1 MLFFLIEPVGETL
14 RSPIATF
21 VLLLAIS
28 LIIPPIFERFK
39 LPGLVG
45 LLAAG
50 VLFGGSGLNW
60 LNPTSDTM
68 KLLSEIGKIY
78 LMFVA
83 GLEIDLAL
91 FQRTRNRSLTFGVLT
106 FIIPFLG
113 GVLLGLGF
121 GFGWLAAV
129 LIGSLLASHTLL
141 AYPIVQ
147 RLGIVG
153 DEAVTITVGA
163 TIFTDIAAL
172 VVLAVC
178 LGISRGNFTTF
189 KLVVLL
195 GSLGLYAIAV
205 LLGLKQ
211 LASAFFRAT
220 GNDEGNQFLFVMLSV
235 FLAAVG
241 AQLIGVE
248 GIIGAFL
255 AGLAINS
262 VIGDGPVKEKTEF
275 LGSVLFIPMF
285 FINMGLLL
293 NLEALRGLLQFIQLP
308 LLIVATLLLSKLLA
322 ALGTKQLFGYSW
334 PQAWTMW
341 SLSIPQVAATLAAA
355 LVGYEANIIDA
366 QVFNS
371 VILLMLVTAIVGPL
385 VTARTAQRVAL
396 ADAAENVAPLS
407 WLPVPGELA
416 ADGGGSGG
424 SGGSG
429 DSFNEGPASETVNAQ
444 KNAGKNA
451 GKLSRRSQKHPQT
464 YTVVVPVYNP
474 KTEVRL
480 LELAAMIAEYEQGQ
494 VVALAVAIAPQQMD
508 SPQMFRAIAHSHRRL
523 DAAKAIHDKLSVPLE
538 TVLRIEYG
546 VPQAICHLSREK
558 SANLIVLGMGAK
570 SKAEAA
576 RLNSIK
582 ARNSSKASSPLLNS
596 PLLNSPLFN
605 FSLNSV
611 HDAVLWSAHC
621 PVVVA
626 RLLASPTQFRRILL
640 PIETPSPLTGRVLR
654 LAQVLAAANQGK
666 VTLLHVCSP
675 FVTQSYREALR
686 SQLEALIDQL
696 PPADCHIEVVLIVK
710 DNWIAGIVQ
719 FAQGY
724 DLVVLRSQRRRVGSG
739 LSLATTTRPLLER
752 LSGSVILVGEPYPL
766 S

>member
-1 MLFFLIEPVGETL
+1 MLFFLMEPVGQTL

-28 LIIPPIFERFK
+28 LVIPPIFERFK

-50 VLFGGSGLNW
+50 IVFGSSGLSW
-60 LNPTSDTM
+60 LDPTADTM

-78 LMFVA
+78 LMFAA

-91 FQRTRNRSLTFGVLT
+91 FQKTRNRSLTFGALT
-106 FIIPFLG
+106 FAIPFLG

-121 GFGWLAAV
+121 NFGWLAAV

-153 DEAVTITVGA
+153 DEAVTVTVGA
-163 TIFTDIAAL
+163 TIFTDTAAL
-172 VVLAVC
+172 VVLAIC
-178 LGISRGNFTTF
+178 LGISRGDFTAT
-189 KLVVLL
+189 KLLVLL
-195 GSLGLYAIAV
+195 GSLSLYAIAV

-211 LASAFFRAT
+211 LAAAFFRAT
-220 GNDEGNQFLFVMLSV
+220 GKDEGNQFLFVMLSV

-262 VIGDGPVKEKTEF
+262 VIGNGPVKEKTEF

-293 NLEALRGLLQFIQLP
+293 NLSALRSLLQFAQLP

-355 LVGYEANIIDA
+355 LVGYQADIIDV

-371 VILLMLVTAIVGPL
+371 VILLMLVTAVVGPL
-385 VTARTAQRVAL
+385 VTARTARVVAL
-396 ADAAENVAPLS
+396 ADAAKNVAPLS
-407 WLPVPGELA
+407 WLPVPSDGA
-416 ADGGGSGG
+416 AFSDER
-424 SGGSG
+424 
-429 DSFNEGPASETVNAQ
+429 NSEREHLPVRAPDDTPVY
-444 KNAGKNA
+444 
-451 GKLSRRSQKHPQT
+451 RSAYT
-464 YTVVVPVYNP
+464 SLYTVVVPVYNP
-474 KTEVRL
+474 RTEVRL
-480 LELAAMIAEYEQGQ
+480 LELAAIIAEYEQGQ

-508 SPQMFRAIAHSHRRL
+508 SPQMSRAIAHSHRRL

-538 TVLRIEYG
+538 TVLRIEYS

-558 SANLIVLGMGAK
+558 SANLIVLGMGAR

-576 RLNSIK
+576 KSNSSK

-626 RLLASPTQFRRILL
+626 RLLASPTQFKHVLL

-724 DLVVLRSQRRRVGSG
+724 DLVILRSQRRRVGSG

>member
-1 MLFFLIEPVGETL
+1 MLFFLIESVGQTL

-21 VLLLAIS
+21 VLLLAIA

-50 VLFGGSGLNW
+50 IVFGSSGLGW
-60 LNPTSDTM
+60 LDPTADTM

-78 LMFVA
+78 LMFAA

-91 FQRTRNRSLTFGVLT
+91 FQKTRNRSLTFGALT
-106 FIIPFLG
+106 FAVPFLG

-121 GFGWLAAV
+121 NFGWLAAV

-153 DEAVTITVGA
+153 DEAVTVTVGA
-163 TIFTDIAAL
+163 TIFTDTAAL
-172 VVLAVC
+172 VVLAIC
-178 LGISRGNFTTF
+178 LGISKGDFTTT
-189 KLVVLL
+189 KLLVLL
-195 GSLGLYAIAV
+195 GSLILYAIAV

-211 LASAFFRAT
+211 LAAAFFRAT
-220 GNDEGNQFLFVMLSV
+220 GKDEGNQFLFVMLSV

-262 VIGDGPVKEKTEF
+262 VIGNGPVKEKTEF

-293 NLEALRGLLQFIQLP
+293 NLSALRSLLQFAQLP

-355 LVGYEANIIDA
+355 LVGYQADIIDV

-371 VILLMLVTAIVGPL
+371 VILLMLVTAVVGPL
-385 VTARTAQRVAL
+385 VTARTARVVAL
-396 ADAAENVAPLS
+396 ADAAKNVAPLS
-407 WLPVPGELA
+407 WLPVPGDSA
-416 ADGGGSGG
+416 AFSGERNGERNSKRERLPVRTPDGTPVYRPTYT
-424 SGGSG
+424 
-429 DSFNEGPASETVNAQ
+429 SF
-444 KNAGKNA
+444 
-451 GKLSRRSQKHPQT
+451 

-474 KTEVRL
+474 RTEVRL
-480 LELAAMIAEYEQGQ
+480 LELAAIIAEYERGQ
-494 VVALAVAIAPQQMD
+494 VVALAVVIASQQMD
-508 SPQMFRAIAHSHRRL
+508 SPQMSQAIAHSHQRL
-523 DAAKAIHDKLSVPLE
+523 DAAKAIHDQFPVPLE
-538 TVLRIEYG
+538 TVLRIEYS
-546 VPQAICHLSREK
+546 VPQAICHLSKEK
-558 SANLIVLGMGAK
+558 SANLIVLGMGHS
-570 SKAEAA
+570 SKAEAS
-576 RLNSIK
+576 RLNPS
-582 ARNSSKASSPLLNS
+582 LLNS
-596 PLLNSPLFN
+596 SL
-605 FSLNSV
+605 FSLALNNV

-626 RLLASPTQFRRILL
+626 RLLASPTQFKQILL

-654 LAQVLAAANQGK
+654 LAQVLAAANHGK
-666 VTLLHVCSP
+666 VTVLHVCSP
-675 FVTQSYREALR
+675 FVSQGYREALR
-686 SQLEALIDQL
+686 SQLETLVDQL
-696 PPADCHIEVVLIVK
+696 PTASCQIEVVLIVQ

-719 FAQGY
+719 YAQAY

-766 S
+766 NRNADG